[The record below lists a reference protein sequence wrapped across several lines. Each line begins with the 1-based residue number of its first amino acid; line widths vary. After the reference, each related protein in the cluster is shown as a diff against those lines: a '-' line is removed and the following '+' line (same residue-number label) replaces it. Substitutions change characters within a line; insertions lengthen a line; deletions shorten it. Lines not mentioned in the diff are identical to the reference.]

1 MRVQKQMLSNPPT
14 WAADVGTRTC
24 FQWLSSTNGKSWGQV
39 ALNFHSCQQ
48 QMQYVVIILKQSIMA
63 VIALDEFG
71 FFEFDFILKVHK
83 SLIFPNGRF
92 S

>member
-1 MRVQKQMLSNPPT
+1 
-14 WAADVGTRTC
+14 
-24 FQWLSSTNGKSWGQV
+24 
-39 ALNFHSCQQ
+39 
-48 QMQYVVIILKQSIMA
+48 MQYVVIVLKQSIMA
-63 VIALDEFG
+63 VIALDESG